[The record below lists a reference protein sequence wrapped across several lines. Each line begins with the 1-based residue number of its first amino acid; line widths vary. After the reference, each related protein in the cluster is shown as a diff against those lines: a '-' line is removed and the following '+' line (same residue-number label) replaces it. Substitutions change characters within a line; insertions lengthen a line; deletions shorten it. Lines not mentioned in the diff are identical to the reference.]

1 MKKNE
6 VKKDESDALQEHIA
20 WQENQYSPGVYTGGR
35 LPPWTSHP
43 RAKWYVG
50 LLFLVGSSLAAL
62 IKAHEFA
69 AAPKSESRLTLALN
83 AIVITLFFLWG
94 LKLIFR
100 RK

>member
-35 LPPWTSHP
+35 LPPWTSHH

-50 LLFLVGSSLAAL
+50 LLFMVSSSLAAL

-69 AAPKSESRLTLALN
+69 IAPESQPGFTLALN
-83 AIVITLFFLWG
+83 GIVIVLFFLWG

-100 RK
+100 EK